1 MEQIIPLF
9 PLKLVVFPDSKYP
22 LHIFEPRY
30 KNMVRDCIETN
41 KGFGIVAKVD
51 REMMQ
56 IGSYVRIS
64 SVIKEYEN
72 GEYDIIVQGMNRF
85 SIDKIEVH
93 EKGYFTAHVFEYED
107 INPTGDEKL
116 IEEIKN
122 KFETVLKKINLE
134 PGEAFWNNFI
144 NTSTKSFKIAE
155 KSGLT
160 ISEQQQLL
168 LFQEENARLNFLKKH
183 FERLDEQITKNL
195 SEKMLIMND
204 GYIN

>member
-1 MEQIIPLF
+1 MEQVIPLF
-9 PLKLVVFPDSKYP
+9 PLKLVVFPESKYP

-30 KNMVRDCIETN
+30 KNMVRFCIENN

-56 IGSYVRIS
+56 IGSYVMIS
-64 SVIKEYEN
+64 SVTKEYEN
-72 GEYDIIVQGMNRF
+72 GEYDIIVQGVNRF
-85 SIDKIEVH
+85 SVEKIEVH
-93 EKGYFTAHVFEYED
+93 QEGYFVARVFEYKD
-107 INPTGDEKL
+107 VDPTGDEKL

-122 KFETVLKKINLE
+122 KFEAVLKKINLE

-144 NTSTKSFKIAE
+144 NTNTKSFKIAE